1 MAPRPIRVKIK
12 WGRRREGRRARSLR
26 FSAGSGQGRGQLCSA
41 ERSAG
46 AERSY
51 LKELAEQE
59 ACSREAGTDP
69 GVRGGEQ
76 FFGLQGVLKSGDQP
90 VRASRRLLRAGDG
103 PPLWPSATLGRRGK
117 ALGVDQS
124 SPDAGAQGMRA
135 WGLVPAETAVGRR
148 HGRGAPS
155 GGPPFS

>member
-1 MAPRPIRVKIK
+1 MVPRPIRVKIK
-12 WGRRREGRRARSLR
+12 RGRRREGRRARGLR

-46 AERSY
+46 AECSY

-69 GVRGGEQ
+69 GVRGGER

-90 VRASRRLLRAGDG
+90 VRAGRGLLRAGDG
-103 PPLWPSATLGRRGK
+103 PPSRPAPPWADAGRRSAWIK
-117 ALGVDQS
+117 ASRTREL
-124 SPDAGAQGMRA
+124 RA
-135 WGLVPAETAVGRR
+135 
-148 HGRGAPS
+148 
-155 GGPPFS
+155 